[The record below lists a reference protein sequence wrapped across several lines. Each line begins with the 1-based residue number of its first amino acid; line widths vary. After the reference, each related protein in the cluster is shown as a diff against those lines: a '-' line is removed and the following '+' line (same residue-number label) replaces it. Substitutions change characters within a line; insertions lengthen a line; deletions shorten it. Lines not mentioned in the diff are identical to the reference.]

1 MEIKKVAILG
11 LGTMGSGIAQV
22 CAQAGLETIGYDI
35 KDEFVERGVAMIH
48 KNLDKGLAKGKY
60 SEEHVNSTKA
70 LLKTTTDLKSLTDV
84 DLVIEAVVEDI
95 QVKKEVFQ
103 ILDEV
108 CPQHTLLASNT
119 SSLSITDMAAAT
131 QRSDK
136 VLGLHFFNPAFL
148 MKLVEV
154 VKGLETSQETI
165 DSAYAF
171 AEKLGKTAVLSKD
184 SPGFIVN
191 LLLIPYLLDA
201 SRVYENGLASA
212 EDIDNA
218 MKLGAGYPMG
228 PLTLMDMIG
237 IDVCVKVGD
246 ILFDAYRESK
256 YNVPPLLRRMV
267 MAGHLG
273 RKSGRGFYDYSK

>member
-22 CAQAGLETIGYDI
+22 CAQSGLETVCFDV
-35 KDEFVERGVAMIH
+35 KQAFVDAGMARIQ
-48 KNLDKGLAKGKY
+48 KNLDYGLNKGKFT
-60 SEEHVNSTKA
+60 EEHVKSTQSK
-70 LLKTTTDLKSLTDV
+70 LSTTTDLNTLTDV
-84 DLVIEAVVEDI
+84 DLVIEAVIEDI
-95 QVKKEVFQ
+95 AIKKQVFAQ
-103 ILDEV
+103 LDAV
-108 CPQHTLLASNT
+108 CPAHTLIASNT
-119 SSLSITDMAAAT
+119 SSLSITDMASAT
-131 QRSDK
+131 QRRDK

-154 VKGLETSQETI
+154 VKGLETSDETVAA
-165 DSAYAF
+165 AYAF
-171 AEKLGKTAVLSKD
+171 AETLGKTAVLSKD
-184 SPGFIVN
+184 TPGFIVN

-201 SRVYENGLASA
+201 ARVYENGLASA

-273 RKSGRGFYDYSK
+273 RKSGQGFYAY

>member
-1 MEIKKVAILG
+1 MSEIKKVAVLG
-11 LGTMGSGIAQV
+11 MGTMGAGIAQV
-22 CAQAGLETIGYDI
+22 CAQAGFETVCFDVQQA
-35 KDEFVERGVAMIH
+35 FVDKGLATIH
-48 KNLDKGLAKGKY
+48 KNLDTGVSKGKY
-60 SEEHVNSTKA
+60 SAEHADSSKA
-70 LLKTTTDLKSLTDV
+70 LLSHTTDLSSLRDV
-84 DLVIEAVVEDI
+84 DLVIEAVIEDI
-95 QVKKEVFQ
+95 QIKKEVFAT
-103 ILDEV
+103 LDRV
-108 CPQHTLLASNT
+108 CPAHTLIASNT
-119 SSLSITDMAAAT
+119 SSLSITDMASAT

-154 VKGLETSQETI
+154 VKGLETSQESV
-165 DSAYAF
+165 DKAYAF
-171 AEKLGKTAVLSKD
+171 VDKLGKTAVLSKD
-184 SPGFIVN
+184 TPGFIVN

-201 SRVYENGLASA
+201 ARVYENGLASA
-212 EDIDNA
+212 SDIDNA

-246 ILFDAYRESK
+246 ILFDAYHEPK

-273 RKSGRGFYDYSK
+273 RKSGRGFYSY

>member
-1 MEIKKVAILG
+1 MSEIKKVAVLG

-22 CAQAGLETIGYDI
+22 CAQAGLETVCYDVQQGFI
-35 KDEFVERGVAMIH
+35 DKGLAMIH
-48 KNLDKGLAKGKY
+48 KNLDTGVSKGKY
-60 SEEHVNSTKA
+60 SAEHADTTKA
-70 LLKTTTDLKSLTDV
+70 LLSSTTTLNSLQDV

-95 QVKKEVFQ
+95 QVKKDMFRT
-103 ILDEV
+103 LDTA
-108 CPQHTLLASNT
+108 CPEHTLIASNT
-119 SSLSITDMAAAT
+119 SSLSITDMASAT
-131 QRSDK
+131 KRTDK

-154 VKGLETSQETI
+154 VKGLETSQETV
-165 DSAYAF
+165 DKAYAF
-171 AEKLGKTAVLSKD
+171 VEKIGKTAVLSKD
-184 SPGFIVN
+184 TPGFIVN

-201 SRVYENGLASA
+201 ARVYENGLASA
-212 EDIDNA
+212 IDIDNA

-246 ILFDAYRESK
+246 ILFDAYHEPK

-273 RKSGRGFYDYSK
+273 RKSGKGFYSY

>member
-1 MEIKKVAILG
+1 MEIKTVAVLG

-22 CAQAGLETIGYDI
+22 CAQAGLKTMAYDV
-35 KDEFVERGVAMIH
+35 KDEFVSRGVAMIH
-48 KNLDKGLAKGKY
+48 KNLEKGLAKGKY
-60 SEEHVNSTKA
+60 SEEHVHSTQN
-70 LLKTTTDLKSLTDV
+70 LLHTTTDLKSLTDV

-95 QVKKEVFQ
+95 QVKKEIFG
-103 ILDEV
+103 ILDQV

-119 SSLSITDMAAAT
+119 SSLSITDMAAVT
-131 QRSDK
+131 QRADR

-154 VKGLETSQETI
+154 VKGLETSQETV
-165 DSAYAF
+165 DTAYGF
-171 AEKLGKTAVLSKD
+171 AETLGKTAVLSKD
-184 SPGFIVN
+184 TPGFIVN

-201 SRVYENGLASA
+201 ARVYENGLASA
-212 EDIDNA
+212 QDIDNA

-246 ILFDAYRESK
+246 ILFDAYHEPK

-273 RKSGRGFYDYSK
+273 RKAHRGFYDYSK

>member
-1 MEIKKVAILG
+1 MSDIKKVAILG

-22 CAQAGLETIGYDI
+22 CAQAGLETVCYDVQQAFI
-35 KDEFVERGVAMIH
+35 DKGIATIH
-48 KNLDKGLAKGKY
+48 KNLDTGVSKGKY
-60 SEEHVNSTKA
+60 SAEHADTTKA
-70 LLKTTTDLKSLTDV
+70 LLSSTTTLNSLQDV

-95 QVKKEVFQ
+95 QVKKDMFRT
-103 ILDEV
+103 LDNA
-108 CPQHTLLASNT
+108 CPEHTLFASNT

-131 QRSDK
+131 KRTDK

-154 VKGLETSQETI
+154 VKGLETSQETV
-165 DSAYAF
+165 DKAYAF
-171 AEKLGKTAVLSKD
+171 VEKIGKTAVLSKD
-184 SPGFIVN
+184 TPGFIVN

-201 SRVYENGLASA
+201 ARVYENGLASA
-212 EDIDNA
+212 IDIDNA

-246 ILFDAYRESK
+246 ILFDAYHEPK

-273 RKSGRGFYDYSK
+273 RKSGKGFYSY

>member
-1 MEIKKVAILG
+1 MKKVAVLG

-22 CAQAGLETIGYDI
+22 CAQAGFMTVGYEV
-35 KDEFVERGVAMIH
+35 KSEFAEAGVARIH
-48 KNLDKGLAKGKY
+48 KNLDVAVSKGKMTAEQANEVKGRL
-60 SEEHVNSTKA
+60 S
-70 LLKTTTDLKSLTDV
+70 TTTELQSLTDV

-95 QVKKEVFQ
+95 QIKKEVFST
-103 ILDEV
+103 LDQV
-108 CPQHTLLASNT
+108 CPPHALLASNT
-119 SSLSITDMAAAT
+119 SSLSITDMAAVT
-131 QRSDK
+131 QRRDK

-154 VKGLETSQETI
+154 VKALETSQETV
-165 DSAYAF
+165 DKAYAF
-171 AEKLGKTAVLSKD
+171 VEQLGKTAVLSKD

-201 SRVYENGLASA
+201 ARVYENGLASA
-212 EDIDNA
+212 VDIDDA

-246 ILFDAYRESK
+246 ILFDAYREPK

-273 RKSGRGFYDYSK
+273 RKSGQGFYAY